1 MTNLAPA
8 QLANDI
14 QSASYNNAC
23 DIPVGDRAPTQA
35 EWNKLAV
42 RAIAANKGQVF
53 VLSETIEKFWGIT
66 VVK

>member
-1 MTNLAPA
+1 MTNSALA
-8 QLANDI
+8 QLADGI
-14 QSASYNNAC
+14 QSGSYSNAR
-23 DIPVGDRAPTQA
+23 DIPEGDRAPTQT